1 MSGAHQHP
9 SEFPDRLLELLAA
22 QQLGDL
28 SHEEHDE
35 LLALASQH
43 NTLPSD
49 LSENL
54 HGELLV
60 MLDKLSQDQEPMP
73 QHLAKSLTI
82 GGQAAIAARKGT
94 HQTSTAPIGSIKPR
108 QNSDTRSNAPRYWMT
123 SAAAAIAIGA
133 SILAITAYSS
143 KNQAQI
149 QYTQE
154 IAALQER
161 ISDNNQL
168 LDASRL
174 AAAEAQQS
182 IQQLEEQNRLQASQ
196 VAQLESSRLDLATQL
211 ASATSSLN
219 DARDRIAIYETPL
232 DPAQL
237 AENRRQL
244 LTVPDAIQVAWQPF
258 DLPDAPAEQQ
268 GVQGDVVWSDE
279 LQEGYIRFVGLE
291 PNDPNVEQYQVW
303 VIDER
308 GLEQKVSG
316 GVFNANAEGE
326 IIVEI
331 VPGIDVG
338 RVGLFAITVENPG
351 GTWVPDLSR
360 RVVVAPRDG

>member
-1 MSGAHQHP
+1 MSGTHQN
-9 SEFPDRLLELLAA
+9 SNEFPDRLLELLAA

-28 SHEEHDE
+28 THEEHDE
-35 LLALASQH
+35 LRALESELE
-43 NTLPSD
+43 TLPSNLD
-49 LSENL
+49 ENL
-54 HGELLV
+54 QGELLV

-73 QHLAKSLTI
+73 QHLADSLAI
-82 GGQAAIAARKGT
+82 GGQAAIAARNG
-94 HQTSTAPIGSIKPR
+94 SSAGSISPVGSIKP
-108 QNSDTRSNAPRYWMT
+108 QQQSNAPSSAPRFWMT
-123 SAAAAIAIGA
+123 SAAAVIAIGA
-133 SILAITAYSS
+133 SILAVTAYSS
-143 KNQAQI
+143 KNQARV

-154 IAALQER
+154 IASLQER
-161 ISDNNQL
+161 IDDNNQL

-174 AAAEAQQS
+174 AAAEAGRS
-182 IQQLEEQNRLQASQ
+182 IHLLDEQNRIQASR
-196 VAQLESSRLDLATQL
+196 VAQLESSRLDLASQL

-219 DARDRIAIYETPL
+219 DARDRIAVYETPL
-232 DPAQL
+232 DPTQL

-268 GVQGDVVWSDE
+268 GVRGDVVWSDE

-291 PNDPNVEQYQVW
+291 PNDPNIEQYQVW

-316 GVFNANAEGE
+316 GVFNANAAGE

>member
-1 MSGAHQHP
+1 MSGAHQYS

-22 QQLGDL
+22 QQLDDL

-35 LLALASQH
+35 LLALASEYD
-43 NTLPSD
+43 TLPSN
-49 LSENL
+49 LNENL
-54 HGELLV
+54 QGELLV

-73 QHLAKSLTI
+73 KQLAESLAI
-82 GGQAAIAARKGT
+82 GGQAAIAARNGSSIGS
-94 HQTSTAPIGSIKPR
+94 TSPIGSIKPH
-108 QNSDTRSNAPRYWMT
+108 QQSSSPSNAPRFWMT

-143 KNQAQI
+143 KNQAQV

-161 ISDNNQL
+161 IDSNNQL

-174 AAAEAQQS
+174 ASAEAALS

-196 VAQLESSRLDLATQL
+196 VAQLESNRLELASQL
-211 ASATSSLN
+211 ASATSSLD
-219 DARDRIAIYETPL
+219 DARDRIAVYETPL
-232 DPAQL
+232 DPTQL

-291 PNDPNVEQYQVW
+291 PNDPNIEQYQVW

-316 GVFNANAEGE
+316 GVFNANAAGE

>member
-1 MSGAHQHP
+1 MSATHNHN
-9 SEFPDRLLELLAA
+9 EYPDRLLELLAA

-28 SHEEHDE
+28 THEEHEE
-35 LLALASQH
+35 LTTIAAQH
-43 NTLPSD
+43 DTLPEV
-49 LSENL
+49 LAENL
-54 HGELLV
+54 QGELLV
-60 MLDKLSQDQEPMP
+60 MLDQNSQDQEDLP
-73 QHLAKSLTI
+73 QHLAQSLKQS
-82 GGQAAIAARKGT
+82 GRVAIAARSGR
-94 HQTSTAPIGSIKPR
+94 TAPIASIGPSK
-108 QNSDTRSNAPRYWMT
+108 QSSAPRYWIT
-123 SAAAAIAIGA
+123 GAAAAIAIGA

-149 QYTQE
+149 QHTQE
-154 IAALQER
+154 LAALEQR
-161 ISDNNQL
+161 IESNNEL
-168 LDASRL
+168 LEASRL
-174 AAAEAQQS
+174 AAAQAQQS
-182 IQQLEEQNRLQASQ
+182 IQELEQQNQLQAEQ
-196 VAQLESSRLDLATQL
+196 VAQLESTRLDLASQL
-211 ASATSSLN
+211 ADATSSLN
-219 DARDRIAIYETPL
+219 DARDRIAVYETPL

-268 GVQGDVVWSDE
+268 NVRGDVVWSDE
-279 LQEGYIRFVGLE
+279 LQEGYIRFVGLK

-316 GVFNANAEGE
+316 GVFNANADGE

-338 RVGLFAITVENPG
+338 RVGLFAITIEDPG

>member
-1 MSGAHQHP
+1 MSSAHQSP

-35 LLALASQH
+35 LIALTSEYD
-43 NTLPSD
+43 TLPSN
-49 LSENL
+49 LNENL
-54 HGELLV
+54 QGELLV
-60 MLDKLSQDQEPMP
+60 MLDKLSQDKEPIP
-73 QHLAKSLTI
+73 QHLAEKLTI
-82 GGQAAIAARKGT
+82 GGQAAIAARKGSSSGP
-94 HQTSTAPIGSIKPR
+94 TSPVGSINPQQSGDYKTAPR
-108 QNSDTRSNAPRYWMT
+108 FWMT

-143 KNQAQI
+143 KNQAQV

-161 ISDNNQL
+161 IDNNDQL

-174 AAAEAQQS
+174 AAAETGRS
-182 IQQLEEQNRLQASQ
+182 IQQLEEQNQLQASQ
-196 VAQLESSRLDLATQL
+196 VAQLENSRLELASQL

-219 DARDRIAIYETPL
+219 DARDRIAVYETPL
-232 DPAQL
+232 DPTQL

-268 GVQGDVVWSDE
+268 GVRGDVVWSDE

-291 PNDPNVEQYQVW
+291 PNDPNIEQYQVW

-331 VPGIDVG
+331 IPGIDVG

-351 GTWVPDLSR
+351 GTWVPDLTR